1 MVRKR
6 VVAIVAVMVSVFS
19 AAGAA
24 HGDETKLNARF
35 ALWHEY
41 NSNIYFSPKDEKGDY
56 ITRTKAG
63 LEWLNRSERA
73 EVFLSGFLTP
83 YFYWKESD
91 LSALDQD
98 YLGRLSWRAS
108 ERLTVGADAELH
120 FDYEP
125 DRVLTT
131 SGIVFNND
139 RRIRQRYRP
148 HGSWNS
154 SELDLWRGEYVYAR
168 EDWRATLGNNAQ
180 DWEHHALGLGYTREL
195 GARRGM
201 SQGLADVGFGQY
213 DYQTSDSRYLFA
225 TVGIRQRLSELVMV
239 SGNVGPLLLDSEY
252 KVMEPTGTRS
262 GDDTKLGFLGRVSLE
277 YAAER
282 TEINL
287 SAYRDINP
295 SGGGSGVLRRTAFI
309 LDSGYRLTESLRP
322 GLYFA
327 CFLNRSENQEY
338 TGGRIDRLTSF
349 VTPNLRW
356 ELVRDLMLEL
366 GYSFVYGEDRSA
378 NEESHRHY
386 IYAELTF
393 DLALLK

>member
-1 MVRKR
+1 MARRLAAVLLLG
-6 VVAIVAVMVSVFS
+6 VFWGGGIVCA
-19 AAGAA
+19 
-24 HGDETKLNARF
+24 DETKLNAKF

-41 NSNIYFSPKDEKGDY
+41 NSNIYFSPKDEKGDF

-63 LEWLNRSERA
+63 LEWLNRTERSEI
-73 EVFLSGFLTP
+73 FLSGFVTP

-98 YLGRLSWRAS
+98 YQGQVSWRAA

-139 RRIRQRYRP
+139 RRIRQRYGAR
-148 HGSWNS
+148 GAWDA
-154 SELDLWRGEYVYAR
+154 SELDLLRTAYAYAR

-201 SQGLADVGFGQY
+201 TQGLADLGIGTY
-213 DYQTSDSRYLFA
+213 DYETSDSRYLFA
-225 TVGIRQRLSELVMV
+225 TIGFRHRLSELLTV
-239 SGNVGPLLLDSEY
+239 SGNAGPLYLDSEY
-252 KVMEPTGTRS
+252 KVRHATGTREKDEARW
-262 GDDTKLGFLGRVSLE
+262 GVLGRVALE

-282 TEINL
+282 TDLNL
-287 SAYRDINP
+287 TAYRDMNP
-295 SGGGSGVLRRTAFI
+295 SGGGSGILRRTALVF
-309 LDSGYRLTESLRP
+309 DGGYRIRENLRA
-322 GLYFA
+322 GLYA
-327 CFLNRSENQEY
+327 AGFLNRSENQEF

-349 VTPNLRW
+349 VTPNQIGRAH
-356 ELVRDLMLEL
+356 V
-366 GYSFVYGEDRSA
+366 
-378 NEESHRHY
+378 
-386 IYAELTF
+386 
-393 DLALLK
+393 